1 MILRPLDDHKD
12 ILPVLRSSD
21 LARAAWAEALLAQS
35 RLDLL
40 VREWW
45 ENLHWGNE
53 ILELLKDSR
62 LTQADGQALASYLT
76 GYIRKTAGVT
86 DVRDV
91 TFALEGRR
99 FSYSCLVECADGTFE
114 ITYSI

>member
-1 MILRPLDDHKD
+1 MITRPMDDNKD

-21 LARAAWAEALLAQS
+21 LARAAWAEALLARS

-40 VREWW
+40 VKEWW
-45 ENLHWGNE
+45 ENLNWGNE

-62 LTQADGQALASYLT
+62 LTQADGQAIASYLT
-76 GYIRKTAGVT
+76 SYIRKTAGVT

-91 TFALEGRR
+91 AFALEGRR
-99 FSYSCLVECADGTFE
+99 FSYSCTVECAEGTFE
-114 ITYSI
+114 IAYAI